1 MSHTLVSN
9 HAPESRNIHN
19 KNTYKRQDIRVG
31 EIYTAALSNEPSPG
45 RAGQS
50 ILVASLT
57 QGANIL
63 HRGPLR

>member
-9 HAPESRNIHN
+9 HAPESRTIYN
-19 KNTYKRQDIRVG
+19 KNTHKRQDIRVG